1 MNSRHFITAQRYGDA
16 VRTSETD
23 SAMAIAI
30 APPIVTR
37 ELVTQVPAAGR
48 IALIN
53 SDGNIVAV
61 NQNWMALAEETGTAL
76 DHVGPGMNYLEVCCQ
91 ASGSSSDAREALS
104 GIRGVLEEK
113 IQSFNM
119 DYACETPS
127 GPAYFRMCVTPI
139 CYKDARVAI
148 AHVDVTELHLSKES
162 SFKSMQQFKR
172 CLINAQEEER
182 QRISREIHDDLGN
195 RIAVLAFSVHQVMKE
210 GTKVSH
216 SSMNQLNQ
224 VINDLTDLSNAL
236 RNLSHGLHPPLL
248 RYVGICAALKRLC
261 VEFEKTRSIRI
272 DVVVPEEF
280 PRLPDEVQLCIFRIS
295 QECLQN
301 IAKHSGADC
310 ARVVLE
316 STPGQVQLI
325 VSDTGRGFI
334 ESDAMRKGGLG
345 LVSMKERV
353 LCVGG
358 CLEVKSSLGGGT
370 EVRVGIPL
378 QDNPSIWT

>member
-1 MNSRHFITAQRYGDA
+1 M
-16 VRTSETD
+16 
-23 SAMAIAI
+23 
-30 APPIVTR
+30 
-37 ELVTQVPAAGR
+37 
-48 IALIN
+48 
-53 SDGNIVAV
+53 
-61 NQNWMALAEETGTAL
+61 
-76 DHVGPGMNYLEVCCQ
+76 
-91 ASGSSSDAREALS
+91 
-104 GIRGVLEEK
+104 
-113 IQSFNM
+113 
-119 DYACETPS
+119 
-127 GPAYFRMCVTPI
+127 
-139 CYKDARVAI
+139 
-148 AHVDVTELHLSKES
+148 
-162 SFKSMQQFKR
+162 
-172 CLINAQEEER
+172 
-182 QRISREIHDDLGN
+182 SREIHDDLGN

-301 IAKHSGADC
+301 IARHSGADC